1 MSATLSAVVCSLA
14 LLGGGQSRNL
24 VNIPD
29 AATNTGTAEADLYTF
44 STTFRQTTN
53 ELLQDWT
60 KDRKVFGNASK
71 YRFKITV
78 ERAGRSSWDYYQSQ
92 SLGYFVNV
100 EVDRVGK
107 WNAFAESNKRLGVTG
122 RMLGERVAA
131 YLLAKEMER
140 EADAVSEKIE
150 AILKNDRKPNL
161 KVAQSVDGKFKE
173 IGNDIFAGPK
183 PVQLFLKPTGND
195 IYGLTVMEV
204 TKRGK
209 RYFANRVFTPFD
221 PWRFPNN
228 DSKDGWTQVP
238 VTIDWTNRTN
248 MQPNDQLFLLVL
260 VEKTGSRSNTLD
272 QLLLDI
278 PFSEINETNMSL
290 DLPNPDSYWLAT
302 VFGKRRW
309 EVYPLNVAIARN

>member
-1 MSATLSAVVCSLA
+1 MSATFTTLVCSLA
-14 LLGGGQSRNL
+14 LLGGGQDRNL

-29 AATNTGTAEADLYTF
+29 ASTNTGTPEADLYTF

-53 ELLQDWT
+53 ELLGEWS
-60 KDRKVFGNASK
+60 KDRKIFGNASK

-78 ERAGRSSWDYYQSQ
+78 EKASRSSWDYYQAQ
-92 SLGYFVNV
+92 SLGYFVNI

-107 WNAFAESNKRLGVTG
+107 WNAYSESNKRLGVTG
-122 RMLGERVAA
+122 RMLGERVAS
-131 YLLAKEMER
+131 YLLSKELER
-140 EADAVSEKIE
+140 EADAVSDRIE
-150 AILKNDRKPNL
+150 SILTSNRKPNL
-161 KVAQSVDGKFKE
+161 KVAQTIDGKFKE
-173 IGNDIFAGPK
+173 IDTDVLAGPK
-183 PVQLFLKPTGND
+183 PVQLFVKPNGND
-195 IYGLTVMEV
+195 VYGLTVVEV

-228 DSKDGWTQVP
+228 ESKDGWTQIP
-238 VTIDWTNRTN
+238 VTIDYSNRKN

-260 VEKTGSRSNTLD
+260 VEKTGTRSNALD

-309 EVYPLNVAIARN
+309 EVFPLNVAIAR

>member
-1 MSATLSAVVCSLA
+1 MSATFTTLVCSLA
-14 LLGGGQSRNL
+14 LLGGGQDRNL

-29 AATNTGTAEADLYTF
+29 ASTNTGTPEADLYTF

-53 ELLQDWT
+53 ELLGEWS
-60 KDRKVFGNASK
+60 KDRKIFGNASK

-78 ERAGRSSWDYYQSQ
+78 EKASRSSWDYYQAQ
-92 SLGYFVNV
+92 SLGYFVNI

-107 WNAFAESNKRLGVTG
+107 WNAYSESNKRLGVTG
-122 RMLGERVAA
+122 RMLGERVAS
-131 YLLAKEMER
+131 YLLSKELER
-140 EADAVSEKIE
+140 EADAVSDRIE
-150 AILKNDRKPNL
+150 SILTSNRKPNL
-161 KVAQSVDGKFKE
+161 KVAQTIDGKFKE
-173 IGNDIFAGPK
+173 IETDVLAGPK
-183 PVQLFLKPTGND
+183 PVQLFVKPNGNE
-195 IYGLTVMEV
+195 IFGLTVVEV

-228 DSKDGWTQVP
+228 ESKDGWTQIP
-238 VTIDWTNRTN
+238 VTIDYSNRNN

-260 VEKTGSRSNTLD
+260 VEKTGTRSNALD

-309 EVYPLNVAIARN
+309 EVFPLNVAIAR

>member
-1 MSATLSAVVCSLA
+1 MSATFTTLVCSLA
-14 LLGGGQSRNL
+14 LLGGGQDRNL

-29 AATNTGTAEADLYTF
+29 ASTNTGTPEADLYTF

-53 ELLQDWT
+53 ELLGEWS
-60 KDRKVFGNASK
+60 KDRKIFGNASK

-78 ERAGRSSWDYYQSQ
+78 EKASRSSWDYYQAQ
-92 SLGYFVNV
+92 SLGYFVNI

-107 WNAFAESNKRLGVTG
+107 WNAYSESNKRLGVTG
-122 RMLGERVAA
+122 RMLGERVAS
-131 YLLAKEMER
+131 YLLSKELER
-140 EADAVSEKIE
+140 EADAVSDRIE
-150 AILKNDRKPNL
+150 SILTSNRKPNL
-161 KVAQSVDGKFKE
+161 KVAQTIDGKFKE
-173 IGNDIFAGPK
+173 IDTDVLAGPK
-183 PVQLFLKPTGND
+183 PVQLFVKPNGNE
-195 IYGLTVMEV
+195 IFGLTVVEV

-228 DSKDGWTQVP
+228 ESKDGWTQIP
-238 VTIDWTNRTN
+238 VTIDYSNRKN

-260 VEKTGSRSNTLD
+260 VEKTGTRSNALD

-309 EVYPLNVAIARN
+309 EVFPLNVAIAR

>member
-1 MSATLSAVVCSLA
+1 MSATFTTLVCSLA
-14 LLGGGQSRNL
+14 LLGGGQDRNL

-29 AATNTGTAEADLYTF
+29 ASTNTGTPEADLYTF

-53 ELLQDWT
+53 ELLGEWS
-60 KDRKVFGNASK
+60 KDRKIFGNASK

-78 ERAGRSSWDYYQSQ
+78 EKASRSSWDYYQAQ
-92 SLGYFVNV
+92 SLGYFVNI

-107 WNAFAESNKRLGVTG
+107 WNAYSESNKRLGVTG
-122 RMLGERVAA
+122 RMLGERVAS
-131 YLLAKEMER
+131 YLLSKELER
-140 EADAVSEKIE
+140 EADAVSDRIE
-150 AILKNDRKPNL
+150 SILTSNRKPNL
-161 KVAQSVDGKFKE
+161 KVAQTIDGKFKE
-173 IGNDIFAGPK
+173 IETDVLAGPK
-183 PVQLFLKPTGND
+183 PVQLFVKPNGNE
-195 IYGLTVMEV
+195 IFGLTVVEV

-228 DSKDGWTQVP
+228 ESKDGWTQIP
-238 VTIDWTNRTN
+238 VTIDYSNRKN

-260 VEKTGSRSNTLD
+260 VEKTGTRSNALD

-309 EVYPLNVAIARN
+309 EVFPLNVAIAR